1 MTRFRSII
9 GKTKGRFVSE
19 KRWLREREIVER
31 RIDRAGNRMRQA
43 IRARDQARSTKVKK
57 KWQAVIDKA
66 RPAQAKELQVRAR
79 LEHQGQHVP
88 RGRRVEVSLRFRD
101 TIPRRS
107 RTRSENRLRM
117 LKVVVEVKKKG
128 VTKAQIERAV
138 EDAIRSGR
146 RTKGIQLKLADWGAQ
161 RFVQGKVER
170 SSGRLEA
177 RGKLSLAEQL
187 KPFAGLLRK
196 NAVTYQEVTGAGAKR
211 QGRGRAKS
219 AKGRRAR

>member
-1 MTRFRSII
+1 MTRFRGII
-9 GKTKGRFVSE
+9 GKTRGKFVSE

-31 RIDRAGNRMRQA
+31 RINKAGSLMRKA
-43 IRARDQARSTKVKK
+43 IRARDQARSAKVKK
-57 KWQAVIDKA
+57 KWQAVIDKQ
-66 RPAQAKELQVRAR
+66 RPAQAKELQARAR
-79 LEHQGQHVP
+79 LEHQGQKVP

-117 LKVVVEVKKKG
+117 LKVVVEVKRKG

-146 RTKGIQLKLADWGAQ
+146 QTKGIQLKLADWGAQ

-177 RGKLSLAEQL
+177 RGSMSLAEQL

-196 NAVTYQEVTGAGAKR
+196 NAVTHQEVTGAGAKHPS
-211 QGRGRAKS
+211 RGG
-219 AKGRRAR
+219 AKGSGRRRTR